1 VPSRHAVP
9 GSLPE
14 RERGWV
20 AGQELLMVI
29 W

>member
-1 VPSRHAVP
+1 MPLRGAVP
-9 GSLPE
+9 GSLPDSV
-14 RERGWV
+14 RSWV